1 MRPTPILARFCRP
14 FIVIAL
20 VLTTGFGA
28 QAAQPFAIRGI
39 ALGSLLADFKIAPAP
54 DHQRVP
60 DARPVC
66 SDAGPAEPL
75 AAAAEAALRLS
86 AAEAATGLVRCSYL
100 RPENGSL
107 VPAGLVIA
115 GAATQASFVFAPDA
129 GGELRLAAMRA
140 EGDSADYDR
149 VKSALTKRYG
159 LPQTVV
165 RGFAH
170 DAAGAKL
177 IDETARWSNG
187 VSQIE
192 IDQRLETEDV
202 NHMAIEYRHDGL
214 VEETDKRLKKAGA
227 GEADLL

>member
-1 MRPTPILARFCRP
+1 LPRFCRP
-14 FIVIAL
+14 FIAIAL
-20 VLTTGFGA
+20 LLTTGLGA
-28 QAAQPFAIRGI
+28 QAAEPFAIRGI
-39 ALGSLLADFKIAPAP
+39 ALGILLADFKIAPTP
-54 DHQRVP
+54 DRQRVQ

-66 SDAGPAEPL
+66 SDARPAEPL
-75 AAAAEAALRLS
+75 APAAEAALRLS
-86 AAEAATGLVRCSYL
+86 AAESSAGFVRCSYL
-100 RPENGSL
+100 GPENGSL

-115 GAATQASFVFAPDA
+115 GAATQASFLFVPDA
-129 GGELRLAAMRA
+129 KGELRLAVVRA

-149 VKSALTKRYG
+149 VKSALRQRYG
-159 LPQTVV
+159 MPQTVI

-202 NHMAIEYRHDGL
+202 NQMAIEYRHDAL
-214 VEETDKRLKKAGA
+214 VEEADKRLKKSGA